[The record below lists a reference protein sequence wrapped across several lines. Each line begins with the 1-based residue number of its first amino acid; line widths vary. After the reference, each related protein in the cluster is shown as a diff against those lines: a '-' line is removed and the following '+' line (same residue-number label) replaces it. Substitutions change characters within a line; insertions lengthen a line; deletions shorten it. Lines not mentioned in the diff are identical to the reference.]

1 MGNYRG
7 VIAILTV
14 PFVFFVLYSC
24 ESTNSGL
31 GSSDL
36 SSSYNSSKSHRVG
49 ENCMNCHVP
58 SGSGDGVFSVA
69 GTVYNESLSS
79 PLPNST
85 VRFYS
90 TKDEDAAPLYVIE
103 VDAKG
108 NFYTTEDISFGEGLY
123 TSVQG
128 SGAEIFMESA
138 VTNGSCN
145 SCHGITTDRI
155 RGE

>member
-1 MGNYRG
+1 MKNYRG
-7 VIAILTV
+7 VIAILTGIFCF
-14 PFVFFVLYSC
+14 FVFYSC
-24 ESTNSGL
+24 ESTNSGS
-31 GSSDL
+31 GNSVVVSAF
-36 SSSYNSSKSHRVG
+36 NSSKSHRVG
-49 ENCMNCHVP
+49 ENCMNCHVL
-58 SGSGDGVFSVA
+58 SGSGDGVFSTA

-85 VRFYS
+85 VRIYS
-90 TKDEDAAPLYVIE
+90 SADSDEAPLYVIE

-108 NFYTTEDISFGEGLY
+108 NFYTTESINFGEGLY

-145 SCHGITTDRI
+145 SCHGVTTDRI
-155 RGE
+155 WAD